1 MKDGYYLK
9 CSCKSC
15 GGRIEFPAT
24 GEGATVNCPHCGQP
38 TRLLLDE
45 PAKKP
50 PARHGAMAGTVAA
63 VVCLFAAAMAAFYIW
78 HSKKSPALAPQPPTK
93 IATVHTN
100 PPAIPPPARTT
111 DKPAG
116 PKRKKSASDLKVSEI
131 KLEKT
136 KGSSLVYAVGTVT
149 NDSDYQRFG
158 VKVELDVFDAE
169 EKKVG
174 KTQDY
179 IGILEPRR
187 EWQFRALILESHA
200 ATAKVSTLKEEE

>member
-9 CSCKSC
+9 CSCKHC
-15 GGRIEFPAT
+15 GGHIEFPAT

-45 PAKKP
+45 PTAKP
-50 PARHGAMAGTVAA
+50 PVRSGAMAGTVAA
-63 VVCLFAAAMAAFYIW
+63 VICLFAVGMAAFYFW
-78 HSKKSPALAPQPPTK
+78 HSKKSPEPVPAPLK
-93 IATVHTN
+93 IATAHTN
-100 PPAIPPPARTT
+100 PPATPPPVQNSER
-111 DKPAG
+111 PAT
-116 PKRKKSASDLKVSEI
+116 PKRKKSASDLKVSEV

-158 VKVELDVFDAE
+158 VKVELDVFDAGG
-169 EKKVG
+169 KKVG

-187 EWQFRALILESHA
+187 DWQFRALILESHA